1 MHNDTAAPPPPPP
14 SAAAAAAPSYY
25 AGRTSEPNGI
35 GSDIMIKD
43 TNPVFQ
49 ENVENQLLNSLREK
63 SKGDAGGR
71 KAKLINWSIY
81 NAGKQTIIVL

>member
-14 SAAAAAAPSYY
+14 SAAAAAPSYY

-63 SKGDAGGR
+63 SKGKGKA